1 MLLKVRGARHMHP
14 ESRHSGQAVQAN
26 RIPCHGQSVDIGEL
40 SRLATRF
47 NGQFL
52 SNPAYKRRRSI
63 MGDVPLTNSK
73 FPASIAGT

>member
-1 MLLKVRGARHMHP
+1 MLLKVGGARDMHP
-14 ESRHSGQAVQAN
+14 DSRYSGQPVQVN
-26 RIPCHGQSVDIGEL
+26 RIPCHGQSDENREL

-52 SNPAYKRRRSI
+52 SNPAYNRRRSI